1 MQVPVGER
9 RWGETAINVW
19 RSTVSKVLRQKE
31 KYLYPEDGSRSPIK
45 RSKGKFPD
53 IERALANWAKNSQ
66 RQGLPL
72 SDDLIRDKARFFATT
87 VGGSECH
94 VKVNSSVWLEKFKQ
108 KNELLGAKARTDSD
122 AAESDGG
129 LHPDS
134 KSGSETPS
142 GISPIS
148 PDSALPG
155 SPGPGQDT
163 MKLSSPD
170 SYLDFTAHYR
180 HAHSQSTT
188 SLITSYSDNTV
199 VSGFS
204 GDLRSPTSPFFSP
217 ASSCGPSPCM
227 PSQQARLPLLASASS
242 LRPRRGT
249 FPTIGAEP
257 SYLTP
262 PGSSEPSTPKY
273 LTQSMA
279 TPALESP
286 MEEMEEPSLS
296 IDSTMHQH
304 PQPGTS
310 ANTPNLNNS
319 PVSMAP
325 PPNPSMSISPSPRIG
340 SSSGVSSPTFPPS
353 QDEARRALEVLMSFF
368 HHQPSGVDPQEY
380 ITMGKLMEKL
390 KLQGSGLPGG
400 MHSLTAGER
409 GEGGLPINRK
419 RSIHS
424 L

>member
-1 MQVPVGER
+1 MISSSEQHSSSVADL
-9 RWGETAINVW
+9 WC
-19 RSTVSKVLRQKE
+19 STVSKVLRQKE

-53 IERALANWAKNSQ
+53 IERALSIWARNYQ

-72 SDDLIRDKARFFATT
+72 SDDIIRDKARFFVTT
-87 VGGSECH
+87 VGSAECH
-94 VKVNSSVWLEKFKQ
+94 TKVNSPIWLEKFKQ
-108 KNELLGAKARTDSD
+108 KNQLLGAKARKGSD
-122 AAESDGG
+122 ANESDCG
-129 LHPDS
+129 LLPES
-134 KSGSETPS
+134 KSGSETPN

-148 PDSALPG
+148 PQSMVPG
-155 SPGPGQDT
+155 SPCQGHDK
-163 MKLSSPD
+163 MKTSSPD
-170 SYLDFTAHYR
+170 SYLDFSYR
-180 HAHSQSTT
+180 HTHSQSAT
-188 SLITSYSDNTV
+188 SLISSYSDNTM
-199 VSGFS
+199 VSNFS
-204 GDLRSPTSPFFSP
+204 SELRSPTSPYFSP
-217 ASSCGPSPCM
+217 ASSCGPSPCL
-227 PSQQARLPLLASASS
+227 PSQQARLPLLAGS

-249 FPTIGAEP
+249 FPTNGPET

-262 PGSSEPSTPKY
+262 SGSEPSTPKY
-273 LTQSMA
+273 HAQSMA

-286 MEEMEEPSLS
+286 IEELEESALS

-304 PQPGTS
+304 QHPGTS
-310 ANTPNLNNS
+310 TNTPNLNNS

-340 SSSGVSSPTFPPS
+340 SASASGISSPIHPPS

-368 HHQPSGVDPQEY
+368 QHQPSGVDPQEY

-390 KLQGSGLPGG
+390 KLQGNGLPGG
-400 MHSLTAGER
+400 MHSMAVGER